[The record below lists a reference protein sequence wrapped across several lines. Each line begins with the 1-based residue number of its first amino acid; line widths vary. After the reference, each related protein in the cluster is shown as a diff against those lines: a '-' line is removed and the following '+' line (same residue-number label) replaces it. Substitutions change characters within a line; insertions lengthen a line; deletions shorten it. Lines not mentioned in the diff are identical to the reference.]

1 VAIFASVDI
10 RTGVSALTD
19 VQVSVETGAGL
30 ERRLRI
36 QVPAGRIEEEVELRL
51 RNAGRTV
58 NLKGFRRG
66 KVPVQVI
73 RQRFGEQIRQEVLQ
87 DMVQSSYS
95 EAIARENLRPAGNP
109 RIEAE
114 SPKLG
119 EDFSY
124 TAVLEVYPEFQVAG
138 LDAMKIE
145 RPEVTVTETD
155 IDRTVERLQRQRGSW
170 KGVDRP
176 SAEGDKVVIDF
187 EGRLD
192 GEIIEGGKAEK
203 LDVVIGE
210 GRMLRDFETNLA
222 GIGPGGSKR
231 FTVRFPADYHD
242 QKLRDQDV
250 VFEVSV
256 REVAMREAPEVD
268 GEFIKGYGVT
278 SGDLAEFRS
287 LVRENLQR
295 EAASRAQA
303 DMRRQIMECL
313 LAANP
318 VELPSVMVGRE
329 AASLQSEG
337 MRNMGIRD
345 VKDAPPLE
353 AYRDVAER
361 RVRLGLIIG
370 ALIREH
376 DLKIEQAR
384 VDKRLEDLCQAYER
398 PDEVKGLYLQ
408 NPTLMGQIE
417 NSVMEEQTMAW
428 LIDRADVKPKTV
440 ALAELMGA

>member
-1 VAIFASVDI
+1 M
-10 RTGVSALTD
+10 TD

-36 QVPAGRIEEEVELRL
+36 QVPAGRIEQEVALRL

-95 EAIARENLRPAGNP
+95 EAIAREGLRPAGNP

-114 SPKLG
+114 SPGSG

-138 LDAMKIE
+138 LDAMKID
-145 RPEVTVTETD
+145 RPEVTVTESD

-170 KGVDRP
+170 TAVERP
-176 SAEGDKVVIDF
+176 AAEGDKVVIDF
-187 EGRLD
+187 EGRLG

-203 LDVVIGE
+203 LDVVLGE
-210 GRMLRDFETNLA
+210 GRMLRDFETGLA
-222 GIGPGGSKR
+222 GIEPGKGKR
-231 FTVRFPADYHD
+231 FNVRFPADYHD
-242 QKLRDQDV
+242 QKLREQDV
-250 VFEVSV
+250 VFDVTV
-256 REVAMREAPEVD
+256 REVAMRELPDVD
-268 GEFIKGYGVT
+268 AEFVKGYGVA
-278 SGDLAEFRS
+278 SGEPAEFRN
-287 LVRENLQR
+287 LVRENLER
-295 EAASRAQA
+295 EAAARAQA
-303 DMRRQIMECL
+303 DMRRQIMEHL
-313 LAANP
+313 LVANP
-318 VELPSVMVGRE
+318 VELPSVMVDRE

-345 VKDAPPLE
+345 AKDAPPVE
-353 AYRDVAER
+353 AYREVAQR

-376 DLKIEQAR
+376 DLKIDQGR
-384 VDKRLEDLCQAYER
+384 VDKRLEELCQSYER

-428 LIDRADVKPKTV
+428 LIDRAEVKPKTV